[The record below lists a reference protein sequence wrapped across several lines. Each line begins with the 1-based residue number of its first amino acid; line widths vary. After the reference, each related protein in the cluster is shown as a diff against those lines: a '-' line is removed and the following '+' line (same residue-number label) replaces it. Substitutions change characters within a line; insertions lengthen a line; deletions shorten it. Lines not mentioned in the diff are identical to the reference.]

1 MRLQHHQQGPWLSC
15 PLLLRQHPPHRRAP
29 HAQVPRNRCLA
40 EALLCQC
47 PNLRGIIALGPWPAM
62 RLPAFARIGNP
73 GLNALTDQIPFKL
86 RKHREE
92 AGVIFRSRLQ
102 SLQK

>member
-1 MRLQHHQQGPWLSC
+1 MPRNRRLTQT
-15 PLLLRQHPPHRRAP
+15 LLRQR
-29 HAQVPRNRCLA
+29 
-40 EALLCQC
+40 
-47 PNLRGIIALGPWPAM
+47 PNLRGIVGCGTWSSM
-62 RLPAFARIGNP
+62 CLPAFARIGNP